1 MREKSESEMLSEN
14 LIMAFV
20 RFKRML
26 ANKHSSQYHL
36 DKTCHG
42 LKNSEIMLLF
52 RLKQFEEN
60 YPEGISVSELS
71 DSMEVRPP
79 SVTSVITVLEQK
91 NLVQRCM
98 DLNDRRKIRI
108 KLTEAGNQFIENNKK
123 RVFFRVK
130 DLVEY
135 LGPEKSKMLADLIN
149 ETDEYFS
156 SRIQSAVSTQSQ
168 KNGDV

>member
-26 ANKHSSQYHL
+26 TSRQGAHSNL
-36 DKTCHG
+36 DKKCHG

-52 RLKQFEEN
+52 RLKRFEEN
-60 YPEGISVSELS
+60 YPDGISVSELS

-123 RVFFRVK
+123 QMFFRVK
-130 DLVEY
+130 GLVEY
-135 LGPEKSKMLADLIN
+135 LGPEKSKMFADLIN
-149 ETDEYFS
+149 ETDNYFS
-156 SRIQSAVSTQSQ
+156 SLTPN
-168 KNGDV
+168 K

>member
-1 MREKSESEMLSEN
+1 MQEKSELEILSDN
-14 LIMAFV
+14 LIIAFF
-20 RFKRML
+20 RFKRMM
-26 ANKHSSQYHL
+26 ANRHGSQNNL

-42 LKNSEIMLLF
+42 LKNSEIMTLF
-52 RLKQFEEN
+52 RLKHFEEN
-60 YPEGISVSELS
+60 YPDGISVSELS

-108 KLTEAGNQFIENNKK
+108 KLTEAGNEFIENNKK
-123 RVFFRVK
+123 LVFFRVK
-130 DLVEY
+130 GLVEY

-149 ETDEYFS
+149 ETDNYFIS
-156 SRIQSAVSTQSQ
+156 NIPN
-168 KNGDV
+168 K

>member
-1 MREKSESEMLSEN
+1 MQEKSELEILSDN
-14 LIMAFV
+14 LIIAFF
-20 RFKRML
+20 RFKRMM
-26 ANKHSSQYHL
+26 ANRHGSQNNL

-42 LKNSEIMLLF
+42 LKNSEIMTLF
-52 RLKQFEEN
+52 RLKHFEEN
-60 YPEGISVSELS
+60 YPDGISVSELS

-108 KLTEAGNQFIENNKK
+108 KLTEAGNEFIENNKK
-123 RVFFRVK
+123 RVFFKVK
-130 DLVEY
+130 GLVEY

-149 ETDEYFS
+149 ETDNYFIS
-156 SRIQSAVSTQSQ
+156 NIPN
-168 KNGDV
+168 K